1 MTRVELD
8 NAHFI
13 VRRLYGLPQIHKNA
27 LMHRYERFSNHIEA
41 NLYLLR
47 TTTAISKVLGHSSNR
62 MSCVSVDDRDF
73 KAMSKHHARQ
83 CAKIASR
90 VNSQSLFKTYSA
102 ILRYVTC
109 YQIKPHPLTDT
120 ALNNLEHDCLTNEEY
135 SKVMGVI
142 KRACDES
149 WWKPKLRRLHNRQI
163 ETISRLLNQVSRHR
177 GIYASNI
184 TVENYKSQ
192 WQSNRELLENTLATN
207 ELDFSVSLA
216 ELSDLNVSNPKIRK
230 AELMVRIRG
239 FEDYSTKMGYA
250 AVFLTMTTPSKYHRC
265 FAKSGAENPKWQG
278 ETPLDGQDYL
288 NRTFQR
294 IRASLNRDKITPFGF
309 RVAEPHHDG
318 TPHWHLLLFVQT
330 EQQEALVKTFQEYC
344 LQEDGDEQGAKER
357 RFKVEYID
365 PKKGS
370 ATGYIAKYV
379 AKGIDGEGIE
389 HDLYGTESVT
399 AATRIRVWASCWGI
413 RQFQQIGGVGVT
425 PWRELRRLSKI
436 TDESLE
442 WVEDI
447 RQAADDSDWGR
458 YTELMG
464 GVFCKR
470 EDQLIRPL
478 YEHKKQKRS
487 HQISDDNC
495 RNAYEKTKDAD
506 VQSVLNPLDV
516 TVTNAGNATFHQGL
530 NTNVISGNPEKSQD
544 ANAEINAGTDID
556 RSEVLSKHSRNSAQ
570 DYIEPSI
577 YKANRYGDELIVQLK
592 GIVAL
597 GVEIITRVHEWTI
610 TLAKHQTQLTWSSVN
625 NCTTLVTKS
634 ESIPNSITINLR
646 PEDKDNPPRMNEIDL
661 SKHYMRQTAIRC

>member
-8 NAHFI
+8 NANFI

-27 LMHRYERFSNHIEA
+27 LMHRYKRFSNHIEA

-83 CAKIASR
+83 CLKISSR
-90 VNSQSLFKTYSA
+90 DNSQSLFKTYSA

-109 YQIKPHPLTDT
+109 YQIKQHPLTDT
-120 ALNNLEHDCLTNEEY
+120 VLNNLENDCLTDEEY

-142 KRACDES
+142 RRACDES

-163 ETISRLLNQVSRHR
+163 ETISRLLNQVNKHR

-184 TVENYKSQ
+184 TVENFMSQ
-192 WQSNRELLENTLATN
+192 WKSSRELLENTLATN
-207 ELDFSVSLA
+207 ELDYSVSLA

-239 FEDYSTKMGYA
+239 FEDYATKHGYS
-250 AVFLTMTTPSKYHRC
+250 AVFLTMATPSKYHRC

-278 ETPLDGQDYL
+278 ATPLDGQDYL

-318 TPHWHLLLFVQT
+318 TPHWHLLLFVET
-330 EQQEALVKTFQEYC
+330 EQQQQLVETFQEYC
-344 LQEDGDEQGAKER
+344 LQEDGDEKGAKER

-365 PKKGS
+365 PNKGS

-442 WVEDI
+442 WVEEI

-470 EDQLIRPL
+470 DDQLIRLL
-478 YEHKKQKRS
+478 YQYKKQSNIRFDNQNFGNPYVDNKGVG
-487 HQISDDNC
+487 HQPTFCSFSAAGK
-495 RNAYEKTKDAD
+495 NAGDA
-506 VQSVLNPLDV
+506 
-516 TVTNAGNATFHQGL
+516 TNAAGISTQS
-530 NTNVISGNPEKSQD
+530 ISGNPEIIRDS
-544 ANAEINAGTDID
+544 NSGIFGN
-556 RSEVLSKHSRNSAQ
+556 SRNQA
-570 DYIEPSI
+570 EARN
-577 YKANRYGDELIVQLK
+577 YKSNRYGDEFVVQLK

-597 GVEIITRVHEWTI
+597 GVEIVTRVHEWTLSYSQANGKI
-610 TLAKHQTQLTWSSVN
+610 
-625 NCTTLVTKS
+625 
-634 ESIPNSITINLR
+634 EPNRSNL
-646 PEDKDNPPRMNEIDL
+646 EFCK
-661 SKHYMRQTAIRC
+661 

>member
-1 MTRVELD
+1 M
-8 NAHFI
+8 
-13 VRRLYGLPQIHKNA
+13 
-27 LMHRYERFSNHIEA
+27 
-41 NLYLLR
+41 
-47 TTTAISKVLGHSSNR
+47 
-62 MSCVSVDDRDF
+62 
-73 KAMSKHHARQ
+73 
-83 CAKIASR
+83 
-90 VNSQSLFKTYSA
+90 
-102 ILRYVTC
+102 
-109 YQIKPHPLTDT
+109 
-120 ALNNLEHDCLTNEEY
+120 
-135 SKVMGVI
+135 I

-163 ETISRLLNQVSRHR
+163 ETISRLLNQVSKHR

-184 TVENYKSQ
+184 TVENFKSQ
-192 WQSNRELLENTLATN
+192 WKSNRELLENTLATN
-207 ELDFSVSLA
+207 ELDYSVNLA

-239 FEDYSTKMGYA
+239 FEDYATKMGYK

-278 ETPLDGQDYL
+278 ATPLDGQDYL

-318 TPHWHLLLFVQT
+318 TPHWHLLLFVET
-330 EQQEALVKTFQEYC
+330 EQQQQLVETFQEYC

-365 PKKGS
+365 PNKGS

-442 WVEDI
+442 WVEQI

-470 EDQLIRPL
+470 DDQLIRPL
-478 YEHKKQKRS
+478 YEHKKQKPLN
-487 HQISDDNC
+487 HTFDDNC
-495 RNAYEKTKDAD
+495 RNAYEDSRDA
-506 VQSVLNPLDV
+506 VAQPTLSSIGVPIPISE
-516 TVTNAGNATFHQGL
+516 NAKCHQGL
-530 NTNVISGNPEKSQD
+530 NTNGISGNSGKFQD
-544 ANAEINAGTDID
+544 ANAEINAGIDSD
-556 RSEVLSKHSRNSAQ
+556 RSEVLPKQSCNSVHDNA
-570 DYIEPSI
+570 ESSI
-577 YKANRYGDELIVQLK
+577 YKLNRYGDELIVQLK

-597 GVEIITRVHEWTI
+597 GFEIVTRVHEWTLSYSQANGKI
-610 TLAKHQTQLTWSSVN
+610 
-625 NCTTLVTKS
+625 
-634 ESIPNSITINLR
+634 EPNRSNL
-646 PEDKDNPPRMNEIDL
+646 EFC
-661 SKHYMRQTAIRC
+661 Q

>member
-1 MTRVELD
+1 MEANLMTRVELD
-8 NAHFI
+8 NANFI

-27 LMHRYERFSNHIEA
+27 LMHRYKRFSNHKEA

-47 TTTAISKVLGHSSNR
+47 TTTAISKVLGHSSSR

-73 KAMSKHHARQ
+73 KAMSNHHARQ
-83 CAKIASR
+83 CVKIASR
-90 VNSQSLFKTYSA
+90 INSQGLFKTYSA

-109 YQIKPHPLTDT
+109 YQIQPHPLTDT
-120 ALNNLEHDCLTNEEY
+120 VLNNLEHDCLTDEEY

-142 KRACDES
+142 RRACDES

-163 ETISRLLNQVSRHR
+163 ETISRLLNQVNKHR

-184 TVENYKSQ
+184 SVENFMSQ
-192 WQSNRELLENTLATN
+192 WKSSRELLENTLATN
-207 ELDFSVSLA
+207 ELDYSVSLA

-239 FEDYSTKMGYA
+239 FEDYATKHGYS

-278 ETPLDGQDYL
+278 ATPLDAQDYL

-318 TPHWHLLLFVQT
+318 TPHWHLLLFVRN
-330 EQQEALVKTFQEYC
+330 EQQQQLVETFQEYC

-365 PKKGS
+365 PNKGS

-379 AKGIDGEGIE
+379 AKGIDGEGID

-442 WVEDI
+442 WVEEI

-470 EDQLIRPL
+470 DDQLIRPL
-478 YEHKKQKRS
+478 YEHKKQKPLN
-487 HQISDDNC
+487 HISDDNC
-495 RNAYEKTKDAD
+495 RNAYEDYRDAVAQPALSSID
-506 VQSVLNPLDV
+506 MPIPSS
-516 TVTNAGNATFHQGL
+516 GNAKCHQGL
-530 NTNVISGNPEKSQD
+530 SCNGVSENPEKFQH
-544 ANAEINAGTDID
+544 ANAEINAGIYSD
-556 RSEVLSKHSRNSAQ
+556 RSEVLSKQSRNSVHDNA
-570 DYIEPSI
+570 ESSI
-577 YKANRYGDELIVQLK
+577 YKLNRYGDELIVQLK

-597 GVEIITRVHEWTI
+597 GFEIVTRVHEWTLSYSQANGKI
-610 TLAKHQTQLTWSSVN
+610 EP
-625 NCTTLVTKS
+625 NCS
-634 ESIPNSITINLR
+634 NL
-646 PEDKDNPPRMNEIDL
+646 EFC
-661 SKHYMRQTAIRC
+661 Q

>member
-8 NAHFI
+8 NANFI

-27 LMHRYERFSNHIEA
+27 LMHRYKRFSNHIEA

-83 CAKIASR
+83 CLKISSR
-90 VNSQSLFKTYSA
+90 DNSQSLFKTYSA

-109 YQIKPHPLTDT
+109 YQIKQHPLTDT
-120 ALNNLEHDCLTNEEY
+120 VLNNLENDCLTDEEY

-142 KRACDES
+142 RRACDES

-163 ETISRLLNQVSRHR
+163 ETISRLLNQVNKHR

-184 TVENYKSQ
+184 TVENFMSQ
-192 WQSNRELLENTLATN
+192 WKSSRELLENTLATN
-207 ELDFSVSLA
+207 ELDYSVSLA

-239 FEDYSTKMGYA
+239 FEDYATKHGYA

-265 FAKSGAENPKWQG
+265 FAKSGAENPNWQG
-278 ETPLDGQDYL
+278 ATPLDGQDYL

-318 TPHWHLLLFVQT
+318 TPHWHLLLFVPT
-330 EQQEALVKTFQEYC
+330 EQQEALVQTFQEYC
-344 LQEDGDEQGAKER
+344 LQEDGDEHGAKER

-365 PKKGS
+365 PNKGS

-442 WVEDI
+442 WVEQI

-470 EDQLIRPL
+470 DDQLIRPL
-478 YEHKKQKRS
+478 YEHKKQKPLNNTP
-487 HQISDDNC
+487 DDNC
-495 RNAYEKTKDAD
+495 RNAYEDYRDA
-506 VQSVLNPLDV
+506 VAQPTLSSIGVPIPISE
-516 TVTNAGNATFHQGL
+516 NAKCHQGL
-530 NTNVISGNPEKSQD
+530 NTNGISVNPGKFQD
-544 ANAEINAGTDID
+544 ANAEINAGIDSD
-556 RSEVLSKHSRNSAQ
+556 RSEVLPKQSSNSVHDNAAS
-570 DYIEPSI
+570 SI
-577 YKANRYGDELIVQLK
+577 YKLNRYGDELIVQLK

-597 GVEIITRVHEWTI
+597 GVEIVTRVHEWTLSYSQATGKI
-610 TLAKHQTQLTWSSVN
+610 
-625 NCTTLVTKS
+625 
-634 ESIPNSITINLR
+634 EPNRSNL
-646 PEDKDNPPRMNEIDL
+646 EFC
-661 SKHYMRQTAIRC
+661 Q

>member
-8 NAHFI
+8 NANFI
-13 VRRLYGLPQIHKNA
+13 VKRLYGLPQIHKNS
-27 LMHRYERFSNHIEA
+27 LMHRYKRFSNHKEA

-47 TTTAISKVLGHSSNR
+47 TTTAISKVLGHSSSR

-73 KAMSKHHARQ
+73 KAMSNHHARQ
-83 CAKIASR
+83 CVKIASR
-90 VNSQSLFKTYSA
+90 INSQSLFKTYSA
-102 ILRYVTC
+102 ILRYVIC
-109 YQIKPHPLTDT
+109 YQIQPHPLTDT
-120 ALNNLEHDCLTNEEY
+120 VLNNLEHDCLTDEEY

-142 KRACDES
+142 RRACDES

-163 ETISRLLNQVSRHR
+163 ETISRLLNQVNKHR

-184 TVENYKSQ
+184 TVENFMSQ
-192 WQSNRELLENTLATN
+192 WKSSRELLENTLATN
-207 ELDFSVSLA
+207 ELDYSVSLA

-239 FEDYSTKMGYA
+239 FEDYATKHGYS

-278 ETPLDGQDYL
+278 ATPLDAQDYL

-318 TPHWHLLLFVQT
+318 TPHWHLLLFVEN
-330 EQQEALVKTFQEYC
+330 EQQQQLVETFQEYC

-365 PKKGS
+365 PNKGS

-379 AKGIDGEGIE
+379 AKGIDGEGID

-442 WVEDI
+442 WVEEI

-470 EDQLIRPL
+470 DDQLIRLL
-478 YEHKKQKRS
+478 YQYKKQSNIRFDNQNFGNPYVDTKGVG
-487 HQISDDNC
+487 HQPTFCSFSAAGK
-495 RNAYEKTKDAD
+495 NAGDA
-506 VQSVLNPLDV
+506 
-516 TVTNAGNATFHQGL
+516 TNAAGISTQS
-530 NTNVISGNPEKSQD
+530 ISGNPEIIRDS
-544 ANAEINAGTDID
+544 NSGIFGN
-556 RSEVLSKHSRNSAQ
+556 SRNQA
-570 DYIEPSI
+570 EARN
-577 YKANRYGDELIVQLK
+577 YKSNRYGDEFVVQLK

-597 GVEIITRVHEWTI
+597 GFEIVTRVHEWTLSYSQANGKI
-610 TLAKHQTQLTWSSVN
+610 ELNRS
-625 NCTTLVTKS
+625 
-634 ESIPNSITINLR
+634 NL
-646 PEDKDNPPRMNEIDL
+646 EFC
-661 SKHYMRQTAIRC
+661 Q

>member
-8 NAHFI
+8 NANFI

-27 LMHRYERFSNHIEA
+27 LMHRYKRFSNHIEA

-83 CAKIASR
+83 CLKISSR
-90 VNSQSLFKTYSA
+90 DNSQSLFKTYSA

-109 YQIKPHPLTDT
+109 YQIKQHPLTDT
-120 ALNNLEHDCLTNEEY
+120 VLNNLENDCLTDEEY

-142 KRACDES
+142 RRACDES

-163 ETISRLLNQVSRHR
+163 ETISRLLNQVNKHR

-184 TVENYKSQ
+184 TVENFMSQ
-192 WQSNRELLENTLATN
+192 WKSSRELLENTLATN
-207 ELDFSVSLA
+207 ELDYSVSLA

-239 FEDYSTKMGYA
+239 FEDYATKHGYS

-278 ETPLDGQDYL
+278 ATPLDGQDYL

-318 TPHWHLLLFVQT
+318 TPHWHLLLFVET
-330 EQQEALVKTFQEYC
+330 EQQQQLVETFQEYC
-344 LQEDGDEQGAKER
+344 LQEDGDEKGAKER

-365 PKKGS
+365 PNKGS

-442 WVEDI
+442 WVEEI

-470 EDQLIRPL
+470 DDQLIRLL
-478 YEHKKQKRS
+478 YQYKKQSNIRFDNQNFGNPYVDNKGVG
-487 HQISDDNC
+487 HQPTFCSFSAAGK
-495 RNAYEKTKDAD
+495 NAGDA
-506 VQSVLNPLDV
+506 
-516 TVTNAGNATFHQGL
+516 TNAAGISTQS
-530 NTNVISGNPEKSQD
+530 ISGNPEIIRDS
-544 ANAEINAGTDID
+544 NSGIFGN
-556 RSEVLSKHSRNSAQ
+556 SRNQA
-570 DYIEPSI
+570 EARN
-577 YKANRYGDELIVQLK
+577 YKSNRYGDEFVVQLK

-597 GVEIITRVHEWTI
+597 GVEIVTRVHEWTLSYSQANGKI
-610 TLAKHQTQLTWSSVN
+610 
-625 NCTTLVTKS
+625 
-634 ESIPNSITINLR
+634 EPNRSNL
-646 PEDKDNPPRMNEIDL
+646 EFCK
-661 SKHYMRQTAIRC
+661 

>member
-1 MTRVELD
+1 MEGNLMTRVEMD
-8 NAHFI
+8 NARF
-13 VRRLYGLPQIHKNA
+13 VAKRLHGIPQIYKTV
-27 LMHRYERFSNHIEA
+27 LKQRYDRFSHHSEA
-41 NLYLLR
+41 NLDLLQ
-47 TTTAISKVLGHSSNR
+47 TTKAISKILGHSSIR
-62 MSCVSVDDRDF
+62 MTSVNIKSPNF
-73 KAMSKHHARQ
+73 KQKSKHHARQ
-83 CAKIASR
+83 CANIVIRHYSNGLKHTYFAISR
-90 VNSQSLFKTYSA
+90 YIN
-102 ILRYVTC
+102 C
-109 YQIKPHPLTDT
+109 NQIKPRPLTDT
-120 ALNNLEHDCLTNEEY
+120 ILNHLENDCLSDEEY
-135 SKVMGVI
+135 SKVIGVI
-142 KRACDES
+142 KRACDPL
-149 WWKPKLRRLHNRQI
+149 WWKPKLRRLHNRQV
-163 ETISRLLNQVSRHR
+163 ETVSRLLNQINRHR
-177 GIYASNI
+177 SIYASDI
-184 TVENYKSQ
+184 TVESIKNQ
-192 WQSNRELLENTLATN
+192 WLNSREQLENTLATN
-207 ELDFSVSLA
+207 ELDYSLSLA

-239 FEDYSTKMGYA
+239 FEDYATKHGYS

-278 ETPLDGQDYL
+278 ATPLDAQDYL

-318 TPHWHLLLFVQT
+318 TPHWHLLLFVPT
-330 EQQEALVKTFQEYC
+330 EQQEALVQTFQEYC

-379 AKGIDGEGIE
+379 AKGVDGEGID

-442 WVEDI
+442 WVEQI

-470 EDQLIRPL
+470 DDQLIRPL
-478 YEHKKQKRS
+478 YEHKKQKPLN
-487 HQISDDNC
+487 HTSDDNC
-495 RNAYEKTKDAD
+495 RNAYEDSRDA
-506 VQSVLNPLDV
+506 VAQPTLNSIGVPIPSSE
-516 TVTNAGNATFHQGL
+516 NAKCHQGL
-530 NTNVISGNPEKSQD
+530 NTNCISGNPGKFQD
-544 ANAEINAGTDID
+544 ANAEINAGIDSD
-556 RSEVLSKHSRNSAQ
+556 RSEVLPKQSCNSVHVN
-570 DYIEPSI
+570 DEPNI
-577 YKANRYGDELIVQLK
+577 YKLNRYGDELIVQLK

-597 GVEIITRVHEWTI
+597 GFEIVTRVHEWTLSYSQANGKI
-610 TLAKHQTQLTWSSVN
+610 EPNRSNL
-625 NCTTLVTKS
+625 
-634 ESIPNSITINLR
+634 ESC
-646 PEDKDNPPRMNEIDL
+646 
-661 SKHYMRQTAIRC
+661 Q

>member
-8 NAHFI
+8 NANFI

-27 LMHRYERFSNHIEA
+27 LMHRYKRFSNHIEA

-83 CAKIASR
+83 CLKISSR
-90 VNSQSLFKTYSA
+90 DNSQSLFKTYSA

-109 YQIKPHPLTDT
+109 YQIKQHPLTDT
-120 ALNNLEHDCLTNEEY
+120 VLNNLENDCLTDEEY

-142 KRACDES
+142 RRACDES

-163 ETISRLLNQVSRHR
+163 ETISRLLNQVNKHR

-184 TVENYKSQ
+184 TVENFMSQ
-192 WQSNRELLENTLATN
+192 WKSSRELLENTLATN
-207 ELDFSVSLA
+207 ELDYSVSLA

-239 FEDYSTKMGYA
+239 FEDYATKHGYS

-278 ETPLDGQDYL
+278 ATPLDAQDYL
-288 NRTFQR
+288 NLTFQR

-318 TPHWHLLLFVQT
+318 TPHWHLLLFVEN
-330 EQQEALVKTFQEYC
+330 EQQQQLVETFQEYC

-365 PKKGS
+365 PNKGS

-379 AKGIDGEGIE
+379 AKGVDGEGID

-442 WVEDI
+442 WVEEI

-470 EDQLIRPL
+470 DDQLIRLL
-478 YEHKKQKRS
+478 YQYKKQSNIRFDNQNFGNPYVDTKGVG
-487 HQISDDNC
+487 HQPTFCSFSAAGK
-495 RNAYEKTKDAD
+495 NAGDA
-506 VQSVLNPLDV
+506 
-516 TVTNAGNATFHQGL
+516 TNAAGISTQS
-530 NTNVISGNPEKSQD
+530 ISGNPEIIRDS
-544 ANAEINAGTDID
+544 NSGIFGN
-556 RSEVLSKHSRNSAQ
+556 SRNQA
-570 DYIEPSI
+570 EARN
-577 YKANRYGDELIVQLK
+577 YKSNRYGDEFVVQLK

-597 GVEIITRVHEWTI
+597 GFEIVTRVHEWTLSYSQANGKI
-610 TLAKHQTQLTWSSVN
+610 ELNRS
-625 NCTTLVTKS
+625 
-634 ESIPNSITINLR
+634 NL
-646 PEDKDNPPRMNEIDL
+646 EFC
-661 SKHYMRQTAIRC
+661 Q

>member
-1 MTRVELD
+1 MECNLMTRVELD
-8 NAHFI
+8 NANFI

-27 LMHRYERFSNHIEA
+27 LMHRYKRFSNHIEA

-83 CAKIASR
+83 CLKISSR
-90 VNSQSLFKTYSA
+90 DNSQSLFKTYSA

-109 YQIKPHPLTDT
+109 YQIKQHPLTDT
-120 ALNNLEHDCLTNEEY
+120 VLNNLENDCLTDEEY

-142 KRACDES
+142 RRACDES

-163 ETISRLLNQVSRHR
+163 ETISRLLNQVNKHR

-184 TVENYKSQ
+184 TVENFMSQ
-192 WQSNRELLENTLATN
+192 WKSSRELLENTLATN
-207 ELDFSVSLA
+207 ELDYSVSLA

-239 FEDYSTKMGYA
+239 FEDYATKHGYS

-278 ETPLDGQDYL
+278 ATPLDGQDYL

-294 IRASLNRDKITPFGF
+294 IRASLNRAKITPFGF

-318 TPHWHLLLFVQT
+318 TPHWHLLLFVET
-330 EQQEALVKTFQEYC
+330 EQQQQLVETFQEYC

-365 PKKGS
+365 PNKGS

-442 WVEDI
+442 WVEEI

-470 EDQLIRPL
+470 DDQLIRLL
-478 YEHKKQKRS
+478 YQYKKQSNIRFDNQNFGNPYVDTKGLG
-487 HQISDDNC
+487 HQPTFCSFSAAGK
-495 RNAYEKTKDAD
+495 NAGDA
-506 VQSVLNPLDV
+506 
-516 TVTNAGNATFHQGL
+516 TNAAGISTQS
-530 NTNVISGNPEKSQD
+530 ISGNPEIIRDS
-544 ANAEINAGTDID
+544 NSGIFGN
-556 RSEVLSKHSRNSAQ
+556 SRNQA
-570 DYIEPSI
+570 EARN
-577 YKANRYGDELIVQLK
+577 YKSNRYGDEFVVQLK

-597 GVEIITRVHEWTI
+597 GVEIVTRVHEWTLSYSQANGKI
-610 TLAKHQTQLTWSSVN
+610 
-625 NCTTLVTKS
+625 
-634 ESIPNSITINLR
+634 EPNRSNL
-646 PEDKDNPPRMNEIDL
+646 EFC
-661 SKHYMRQTAIRC
+661 Q

>member
-1 MTRVELD
+1 MECNLMTRVELD
-8 NAHFI
+8 NANFI

-27 LMHRYERFSNHIEA
+27 LMHRYKRFSNHIEA

-73 KAMSKHHARQ
+73 KAMSKHHVRQ
-83 CAKIASR
+83 CLKISSR
-90 VNSQSLFKTYSA
+90 DNSQSLFKTYSA

-120 ALNNLEHDCLTNEEY
+120 VLNNLENDCLTDEEC

-142 KRACDES
+142 RRACDES

-163 ETISRLLNQVSRHR
+163 ETISRLLNQVSKYR

-184 TVENYKSQ
+184 TVENFKSQ
-192 WQSNRELLENTLATN
+192 WKSSRELLENTLATN
-207 ELDFSVSLA
+207 ELDYSVSLA

-239 FEDYSTKMGYA
+239 FEDYATKHGYS

-278 ETPLDGQDYL
+278 ATPLDGQDYL

-318 TPHWHLLLFVQT
+318 TPHWHLLLFVEN
-330 EQQEALVKTFQEYC
+330 EQQQQLVETFQEYC
-344 LQEDGDEQGAKER
+344 LQEEGDEQGAKER

-365 PKKGS
+365 PDKGS

-442 WVEDI
+442 WVEEI

-470 EDQLIRPL
+470 DDQLIRLL
-478 YEHKKQKRS
+478 YQYKKQSNIRFDNQNFGNPYVDTKGVG
-487 HQISDDNC
+487 HQPTFCSFSAAGKNAGDD
-495 RNAYEKTKDAD
+495 
-506 VQSVLNPLDV
+506 
-516 TVTNAGNATFHQGL
+516 TNAAGISTQS
-530 NTNVISGNPEKSQD
+530 ISGNPEIIRDS
-544 ANAEINAGTDID
+544 NSGIFGN
-556 RSEVLSKHSRNSAQ
+556 SRNQA
-570 DYIEPSI
+570 EARN
-577 YKANRYGDELIVQLK
+577 YKSNRYSDEFVVQLK

-597 GVEIITRVHEWTI
+597 GVEIVTRVHEWTLSYSQANGKI
-610 TLAKHQTQLTWSSVN
+610 
-625 NCTTLVTKS
+625 
-634 ESIPNSITINLR
+634 EPNRSNL
-646 PEDKDNPPRMNEIDL
+646 EFC
-661 SKHYMRQTAIRC
+661 Q

>member
-1 MTRVELD
+1 
-8 NAHFI
+8 
-13 VRRLYGLPQIHKNA
+13 
-27 LMHRYERFSNHIEA
+27 
-41 NLYLLR
+41 
-47 TTTAISKVLGHSSNR
+47 
-62 MSCVSVDDRDF
+62 MSDGIRP
-73 KAMSKHHARQ
+73 
-83 CAKIASR
+83 
-90 VNSQSLFKTYSA
+90 L
-102 ILRYVTC
+102 
-109 YQIKPHPLTDT
+109 HPLTDSVLT
-120 ALNNLEHDCLTNEEY
+120 NLQNDCLTDDEH
-135 SKVMGVI
+135 SKVMGMI

-163 ETISRLLNQVSRHR
+163 ETISRLLNQVSKHR

-184 TVENYKSQ
+184 TVENFKSQ
-192 WQSNRELLENTLATN
+192 WKSNRELLENTLATN
-207 ELDFSVSLA
+207 ELDYSVNLA

-239 FEDYSTKMGYA
+239 FEDYATKMGYK

-278 ETPLDGQDYL
+278 ATPLDGLDYL

-318 TPHWHLLLFVQT
+318 TPHWHLLLFVET
-330 EQQEALVKTFQEYC
+330 EQQQQLVETFQEYC

-365 PKKGS
+365 PNKGS

-442 WVEDI
+442 WVEQI

-470 EDQLIRPL
+470 DDQLIRPL
-478 YEHKKQKRS
+478 YEHKKQKPLN
-487 HQISDDNC
+487 HTFDDNC
-495 RNAYEKTKDAD
+495 RNAYEDSRDA
-506 VQSVLNPLDV
+506 VAQPTLSSIGVPIPISE
-516 TVTNAGNATFHQGL
+516 NAKCHQGL
-530 NTNVISGNPEKSQD
+530 NTNGISGNSGKFQD
-544 ANAEINAGTDID
+544 ANAEINAGIDSD
-556 RSEVLSKHSRNSAQ
+556 RSEVLPKQSCNSVHDNA
-570 DYIEPSI
+570 ESSI
-577 YKANRYGDELIVQLK
+577 YKLNRYGDELIVQLK

-597 GVEIITRVHEWTI
+597 GFEIVTRVHEWTLSYSQANGKI
-610 TLAKHQTQLTWSSVN
+610 
-625 NCTTLVTKS
+625 
-634 ESIPNSITINLR
+634 EPNRSNL
-646 PEDKDNPPRMNEIDL
+646 EFC
-661 SKHYMRQTAIRC
+661 Q

>member
-8 NAHFI
+8 NAQFI

-379 AKGIDGEGIE
+379 AKGIDGEGIDN
-389 HDLYGTESVT
+389 DLYGTESVT

-442 WVEDI
+442 WVEQI
-447 RQAADDSDWGR
+447 RQAADDSDWSR

-470 EDQLIRPL
+470 DDQVIRLL
-478 YEHKKQKRS
+478 YQYKKLSDIQLS
-487 HQISDDNC
+487 HQKFGNSH
-495 RNAYEKTKDAD
+495 EKTKDAGYQPASSHSTITEPNAETNAANATSRAGFSQ
-506 VQSVLNPLDV
+506 QSVP
-516 TVTNAGNATFHQGL
+516 
-530 NTNVISGNPEKSQD
+530 GNPEIIQECDSGV
-544 ANAEINAGTDID
+544 NAAENTGITENYDIQTDE
-556 RSEVLSKHSRNSAQ
+556 RQFET
-570 DYIEPSI
+570 
-577 YKANRYGDELIVQLK
+577 NRYGDELIVQLK

-597 GVEIITRVHEWTI
+597 GVEIVTRVHEWTLSYSQANGKI
-610 TLAKHQTQLTWSSVN
+610 
-625 NCTTLVTKS
+625 
-634 ESIPNSITINLR
+634 EPNRSNL
-646 PEDKDNPPRMNEIDL
+646 E
-661 SKHYMRQTAIRC
+661 YCQ